1 MPTKVLFAANVSL
14 FFSKFLLP
22 LADHFRAQGWQ
33 VDGAAPDATGWQ
45 PSRGHFDQVFDIQW
59 SRNPLDPKNILR
71 GIHQIQ
77 QLVEREGYD
86 IVHVHT
92 PVPAFITRLA
102 LRNLRKRTGTRVIY
116 TAHGFHF
123 HPKGNPLSN
132 AVFLGLEWLAGR
144 WTDHLVVMN
153 REDESAARRYRIVPP
168 ERLHYMPGIGLDL
181 NRYTAEAVPPSEVE
195 RVRAELGLT
204 AGQPLFSVIA
214 EFIPR
219 KRHRDA
225 LLAFAQL
232 NHPSARLALAGTGR
246 LEPELRALT
255 RKLGL
260 EGRVLFLGWRQDIP
274 ALIKASV
281 ATLLPTQQEGLPR
294 AVMESLCLGV
304 PVIGTNIRGVHELLY
319 PDSGFLLEVGD
330 VAGIAKAMRWM
341 LEHPQ
346 EAQAMGVRAKECM
359 QPYDIRHILGLHEQL
374 YAQALGE
381 GSGSSSKTEAFHA

>member
-1 MPTKVLFAANVSL
+1 MPKILFAANVSL

-22 LADHFRAQGWQ
+22 LADHFRARGWQ
-33 VDGAAPDATGWQ
+33 VDGAAPDAPKWAPNQG
-45 PSRGHFDQVFDIQW
+45 RFDQLFAVEW
-59 SRNPLDPKNILR
+59 SRNPLDPKNVLR
-71 GIHQIQ
+71 GIRDVQE
-77 QLVEREGYD
+77 LVQREQYD

-92 PVPAFITRLA
+92 PVPAFIARLA
-102 LRNLRKRTGTRVIY
+102 LRDLRRETGTRVIY

-123 HPKGNPLSN
+123 HPKGNALSN
-132 AVFLGLEWLAGR
+132 AVFLGLERLAGS

-153 REDESAARRYRIVPP
+153 REDEAAARRYRIVPP

-181 NRYTAEAVPPSEVE
+181 NRYTAEAVPQAEVE

-204 AGQPLFSVIA
+204 EEQPLFSVVA

-219 KRHRDA
+219 KRHQDA

-232 NHPSARLALAGTGR
+232 NHPTARLALAGSGR

-260 EGRVLFLGWRQDIP
+260 EERVLFLGWRQDVP
-274 ALIKASV
+274 VLIKASV

-294 AVMESLCLGV
+294 SVMESLCLGV
-304 PVIGTNIRGVHELLY
+304 PVIGTNIRGVHELLH
-319 PDSGFLLEVGD
+319 PDCGFLLEVGD
-330 VAGIAKAMRWM
+330 VAGIVRAMRWVMEHPEEAKAM
-341 LEHPQ
+341 
-346 EAQAMGVRAKECM
+346 GTRARGRMK
-359 QPYDIRHILGLHEQL
+359 PYDIRHILHLHEQL

-381 GSGSSSKTEAFHA
+381 DAGRSKAEASHA